1 MHVISCTSQEKK
13 DQLNRNY
20 YKKKLMIFSAENKMA
35 EEEANVEYISLYGY
49 IRNTPSDT
57 EVHVE
62 HQLTEGKSTWPVE
75 KNI

>member
-20 YKKKLMIFSAENKMA
+20 YKKKLLIFSAENKMA

-49 IRNTPSDT
+49 IRNTPSDI
-57 EVHVE
+57 EVYAE
-62 HQLTEGKSTWPVE
+62 HQLRADRGTWPVE
-75 KNI
+75 KII